1 MKSFG
6 RNKRGWIFSLSF
18 SVLFLPLLAGGLG
31 GVAWSSNAS
40 CLTCHGDKNLTK
52 VGSGGSKVSLF
63 VSEDEFKKSVHGK
76 LACTDCH
83 TRIQDDSHARKKVKK
98 ADLMVDCGT
107 CHEESEKIYKT
118 SVHRLKAE
126 ISCKECHGYHYVA
139 PLSNPKSATYRTN
152 LVQTCGACHSQEG
165 QQFAES
171 VHGVGLS
178 RGRPNHPTC
187 TTCHGTHGIKPRS
200 DPDSAV
206 HERKI
211 AMTTCPQCHAAEQ
224 ITKEYRFTTKP
235 VKSYYDSFHGL
246 SYRGG
251 DTFSANCASCHG
263 VHDIRASSDPKSMI
277 HKDNLQKTCGNCH
290 PKASVNFS
298 RGKIHTLPDIRGGDF
313 GEKAVGWVR
322 IVYIFLIVTVIGG
335 LSFFNFTDWLRKTI
349 ERRPKD

>member
-1 MKSFG
+1 MIW
-6 RNKRGWIFSLSF
+6 KRYKAWTAALGAISLF
-18 SVLFLPLLAGGLG
+18 ILYGMAGETVWADNSKCL
-31 GVAWSSNAS
+31 S
-40 CLTCHGDKNLTK
+40 CHKDQKLEKKDDRGN
-52 VGSGGSKVSLF
+52 KVSLF
-63 VSEDEFKKSVHGK
+63 VSEEEFKKSVHGQIS
-76 LACTDCH
+76 CTDCH
-83 TRIQDDSHARKKVKK
+83 TRILDDTHARKKMKK
-98 ADLMVDCGT
+98 GDLKVDCGS

-118 SVHRLKAE
+118 SVHRLKAD

-152 LVQTCGACHSQEG
+152 LVQTCGACHPEEG
-165 QQFAES
+165 KQFAES

-187 TTCHGTHGIKPRS
+187 TTCHGTHGIKPRT

-211 AMTTCPQCHAAEQ
+211 AITTCPQCHAAEQ
-224 ITKEYRFTTKP
+224 ITREYRFTTKP

-263 VHDIRASSDPKSMI
+263 VHDIRSSSDPKSMI

-290 PKASVNFS
+290 PGASINFA
-298 RGKIHTLPDIRGGDF
+298 RGKIHTLPDIKGGDF
-313 GEKAVGWVR
+313 GEKVVGWVR
-322 IVYIFLIVTVIGG
+322 IVYIILIVTVIGG

-349 ERRPKD
+349 DRRPKD